1 MVFLVLFYEKCR
13 KIVKNQ
19 IKYKKLT
26 KITKKFTKMAKV
38 LVNTIRIFA
47 DFIRILFNLKQF
59 SSIFR
64 RIIEKSL
71 KNQIK
76 HFLNSKN
83 YEKIP

>member
-1 MVFLVLFYEKCR
+1 
-13 KIVKNQ
+13 
-19 IKYKKLT
+19 
-26 KITKKFTKMAKV
+26 MAKV
-38 LVNTIRIFA
+38 LVNTIRIVD